1 LKELSSAKY
10 TRRVIEH
17 FQRKVGAARVLVSDS
32 HKLVFV
38 HIQKTGGS
46 TVHRL
51 LQERVPDI
59 RTIAPR
65 HEIAIRGMPK
75 PDDWEEY
82 FKFAFVR
89 NPWDR
94 LVSWYSMVT
103 KFPSGGNELWRYVHD
118 NSSTFEEFIYNC
130 TDEVEMQKGVYYSF
144 AYNQLDYITDENGD
158 LLVDFI
164 GRLENFEVDVL
175 DIFSR
180 IGIGLEMVP
189 HKNRSRHQHYST
201 FYAADTEMIVRE
213 RFKRDIEYFGYEFE
227 RLDAHR
233 DAQST
238 EKGSVSPRQGARR
251 RVEVG
256 FTAGPKAAGATI
268 RADRTPKYESSGNPG
283 LLFVCGCDTKGTT
296 VLADYLNRHP
306 EIAVCPESSE
316 TIRQGAATL
325 DPPTA
330 EGMTGFGPRDT
341 EDPTSNND
349 GNRLVKYHTKPL
361 VHKGPFGLRW
371 IGASN
376 WDYMRRMES
385 VAGNNPGA
393 RFIVIYRPIEEVA
406 ESWETKDGEDYHN
419 RHGGFGQA
427 VKTWNRS
434 LQGTRRFIRDSLLP
448 RVLLISYHDLLHR
461 TETVVPLISR
471 FLELEFDKPVTAN
484 GADEVLQSEKRERPE
499 ETLSREK
506 RALIRKHAN
515 RDAEAWILGRIE
527 KQWKKP
533 GLYTQE
539 TSKAALAAS
548 LDEMEARTWRLQQK
562 VKELERD
569 RERRRRRFK
578 RLESSRIWRL
588 VNKIKGVR
596 TKMAER

>member
-1 LKELSSAKY
+1 LEELSSAKY
-10 TRRVIEH
+10 TRRVREL
-17 FQRKVGAARVLVSDS
+17 FQRKVGATRLLVSDS

-65 HEIAIRGMPK
+65 HEIAIRGMPNL
-75 PDDWEEY
+75 DDWDEY
-82 FKFAFVR
+82 YKFAFVR

-94 LVSWYSMVT
+94 LVSWYSMMT
-103 KFPSGGNELWRYVHD
+103 KFPRGGNELWQYVHD

-130 TDEVEMQKGVYYSF
+130 TDEVEMKKGVYYSF
-144 AYNQLDYITDENGD
+144 TYNQLDYITDENGD

-164 GRLENFEVDVL
+164 GQLENFEEDVL
-175 DIFSR
+175 EIFSR

-189 HKNRSRHQHYST
+189 HKNCSRHQHYST
-201 FYAADTEMIVRE
+201 FYAVDTEMIVRE
-213 RFKRDIEYFGYEFE
+213 RFKRDIDYFGYEFE
-227 RLDAHR
+227 RLDASQ

-238 EKGSVSPRQGARR
+238 EKISVSPRQGARR
-251 RVEVG
+251 RLEVG
-256 FTAGPKAAGATI
+256 FNAVPKATGATI
-268 RADRTPKYESSGNPG
+268 RADRTPKYESPGNPG

-306 EIAVCPESSE
+306 EIVVCQESSE
-316 TIRQGAATL
+316 TIRQGEVTL
-325 DPPTA
+325 DPPTV
-330 EGMTGFGPRDT
+330 ERMTGFGPKDT
-341 EDPTSNND
+341 ENSTSNND
-349 GNRLVKYHTKPL
+349 GNRLVKYGTKPSM
-361 VHKGPFGLRW
+361 HKGPFGLRW
-371 IGASN
+371 IGTSN

-406 ESWETKDGEDYHN
+406 ESWETKDGEEYHN
-419 RHGGFGQA
+419 RHDGFGQA

-448 RVLLISYHDLLHR
+448 RVLLINYHDLLHR

-471 FLELEFDKPVTAN
+471 FLELEFDKLVTAN
-484 GADEVLQSEKRERPE
+484 GADEVLQSEKGKRPE

-539 TSKAALAAS
+539 SSKAALAAS

-569 RERRRRRFK
+569 RERRRRRYK
-578 RLESSRIWRL
+578 RLKSSRIWRL
-588 VNKIKGVR
+588 VNKINGVR
-596 TKMAER
+596 TKLAGR